1 VAVKRHGYQ
10 QVSPINSLRVSSGK
24 TLLSMKELQ
33 LVLRTAAAAAAAA
46 GEKEQPALKTRRQ
59 DAEAY
64 RLLRQALIHL

>member
-1 VAVKRHGYQ
+1 
-10 QVSPINSLRVSSGK
+10 
-24 TLLSMKELQ
+24 MKELQ

-46 GEKEQPALKTRRQ
+46 GEKEQPALKTCRQ